1 MRSTDKSFIHLFRKA
16 AGYRGKAPGG
26 LGKAQHSMGEKE
38 KIMANFA
45 IMGFGTVGS
54 GVASV
59 LRMNGDAI
67 AERLGE
73 PLSLKYIL
81 DVRDLSATEY
91 AGIAVKDFSV
101 LENDPELD
109 VVVESIGGAKVAL
122 EFTRRALMAGK
133 HVVTSNKELVASHGR
148 ELLAIAKEKNVNY
161 LFEASVGGGIPVLR
175 PLFQCLAGNQIEEIV
190 GILNGTTNYILTRM
204 IRGGVP
210 FDEALKEA
218 QAKGY
223 AEQNPAADVEGL
235 DAGRKICIL
244 SDLAWGREVLPER
257 ISVQGIS
264 GLNLRDVETA
274 SKAGYQ
280 VKLLGRAVKLEDGR
294 HCAYVAPHLVREDCP
309 VAGVDGVFNAIMI
322 RGNAVGDVMF
332 YGRGA
337 GDLPTASA
345 VMGDVIDALQHRE
358 KRRNLG
364 WGEGGDLA
372 DTGELSMCWYLRGGF
387 AVPQG
392 CREIGGGAVLTGP
405 LSTKGAKALAEKLGA
420 ETILPVLP

>member
-1 MRSTDKSFIHLFRKA
+1 
-16 AGYRGKAPGG
+16 
-26 LGKAQHSMGEKE
+26 
-38 KIMANFA
+38 MANFA

-54 GVASV
+54 GVAEV
-59 LRMNGDAI
+59 LRMNADSI
-67 AERLGE
+67 AAKLGE
-73 PLSLKYIL
+73 PLKLKYIL
-81 DVRDLSATEY
+81 DVRDLSATPY
-91 AGIAVKDFSV
+91 AGVAVKDFSV
-101 LENDPELD
+101 LENDPDLD

-122 EFTRRALMAGK
+122 DFTRRALMAGK
-133 HVVTSNKELVASHGR
+133 HVVTSNKELVASHGK
-148 ELLAIAKEKNVNY
+148 ELLSIAREKNVNY

-204 IRGGVP
+204 VKGGIP

-244 SDLAWGREVLPER
+244 SDMAWGKEVLPEK

-264 GLNLRDVETA
+264 GLDLKDVAIA
-274 SKAGYQ
+274 SEAGYR
-280 VKLLGRAVKLEDGR
+280 VKLLGRALRLADGR
-294 HCAYVAPHLVREDCP
+294 QAAYVAPHLVSGDCP
-309 VAGVDGVFNAIMI
+309 IAPVDDVFNAIMI

-345 VMGDVIDALQHRE
+345 VMGDVIDALQHRT
-358 KRRNLG
+358 RRRELG
-364 WGEGGDLA
+364 WSESVDLA
-372 DTGELSMCWYLRGGF
+372 GLEELVMPWYLRGDF
-387 AVPQG
+387 AAPVD
-392 CREIGGGAVLTGP
+392 CRALSGGAVM
-405 LSTKGAKALAEKLGA
+405 TKPMTAGEAKALAEKLGA
-420 ETILPVLP
+420 MVILPVLQ